1 MLQIEKGIPVK
12 NNYVGRKSK
21 KRDDILATLQAMEI
35 GDSFRVEYRLT
46 SMRNLIRVSGV
57 EGRFKSS
64 QEGTDSVR
72 VWKVG

>member
-1 MLQIEKGIPVK
+1 MLPIEKGIPVK

-46 SMRNLIRVSGV
+46 SMRNLIRVCGV

-64 QEGTDSVR
+64 QEGADSVR